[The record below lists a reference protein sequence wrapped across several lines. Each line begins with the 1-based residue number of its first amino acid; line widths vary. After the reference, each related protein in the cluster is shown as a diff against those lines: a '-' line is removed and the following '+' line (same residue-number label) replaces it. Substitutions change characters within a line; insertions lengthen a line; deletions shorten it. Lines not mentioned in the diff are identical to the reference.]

1 MKTTDSI
8 FNEALI
14 PARMDRARRIARKDA
29 NFLSAMAMEEL
40 ADRLAV
46 TNRDFTH
53 CLLLSQDPAAAEVLK
68 SRIGVR
74 STGMRI
80 DILDSATLA
89 DPRAHQLQDE
99 TADLVVSPFGLHR
112 INDLPG
118 ALVRFRRVLK
128 PDGLFLAAIPGDG
141 SYRELRDSLIASEA
155 SVTGGAAMRVDP
167 FVEIRQAGSLLQR
180 AGFSLPV
187 TDVEKLVLRYH
198 TPDALIDD
206 LRAMASTSILN
217 FSKTPLSRQVWQQAK
232 QYYRENFADADGKIR
247 ASLNVIY
254 LTGWTPHESQQKPLK
269 PGSAKVNLSRALK
282 DK

>member
-1 MKTTDSI
+1 MKMTDSI

-14 PARMDRARRIARKDA
+14 PARTERARRIARNDA

-46 TNRDFTH
+46 TNRDFTR
-53 CLLLSQDPAAAEVLK
+53 CLLLSQDPAAADILK
-68 SRIGVR
+68 SRIGVK
-74 STGMRI
+74 SAGMSMEV
-80 DILDSATLA
+80 LNCATLA
-89 DPRAHQLQDE
+89 DPNASQLEAE
-99 TADLVVSPFGLHR
+99 TADLVLSPFGLHR

-118 ALVRFRRVLK
+118 ALARLRRVLK
-128 PDGLFLAAIPGDG
+128 PDGLLMAAIPGEG
-141 SYRELRDSLIASEA
+141 SYQELRDSLIASEA

-187 TDVEKLVLRYH
+187 TDVEKLVLRYR

-217 FSKTPLSRQVWQQAK
+217 SSKNPLPRQVWQQAK
-232 QYYRENFADADGKIR
+232 RYYREKFSDADGKIR
-247 ASLNVIY
+247 ASLNVVY
-254 LTGWTPHESQQKPLK
+254 LTGWAPHESQQKPLK
-269 PGSAKVNLSRALK
+269 PGSAKTNLSQALK
-282 DK
+282 EN